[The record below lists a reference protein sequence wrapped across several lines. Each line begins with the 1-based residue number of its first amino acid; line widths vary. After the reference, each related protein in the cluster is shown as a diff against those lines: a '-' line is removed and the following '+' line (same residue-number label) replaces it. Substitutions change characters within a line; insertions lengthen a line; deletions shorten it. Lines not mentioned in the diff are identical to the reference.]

1 LLFTFFLFVFKS
13 LSTALFSWLFNDA
26 RQDVYK
32 RRVLIRWRLP
42 VTLPPL
48 SFSAG
53 LSGFQNDRFP
63 INLVSLLLPVV
74 RQHMGVRNFVSPW
87 SRFCPVVPA
96 ISSRVFPLS
105 FFSAC

>member
-1 LLFTFFLFVFKS
+1 MPVFFPG
-13 LSTALFSWLFNDA
+13 A

-32 RRVLIRWRLP
+32 RLVLIHWRP
-42 VTLPPL
+42 PAALPPL

-63 INLVSLLLPVV
+63 LNLDRPLLPIV

-96 ISSRVFPLS
+96 ISSRIFPLS
-105 FFSAC
+105 FFSAR